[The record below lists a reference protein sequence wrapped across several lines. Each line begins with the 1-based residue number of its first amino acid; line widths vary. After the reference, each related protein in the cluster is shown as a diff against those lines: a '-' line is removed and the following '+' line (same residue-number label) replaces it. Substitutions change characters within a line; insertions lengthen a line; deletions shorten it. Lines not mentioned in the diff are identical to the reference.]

1 MRSLKLA
8 AAILALALVAAA
20 CSDDGEDGEE
30 PVDEVTTT
38 TPSTSPTTTQP
49 RVTTPTTAP
58 VEEPP
63 ATTVVEEAVST
74 TSTTEPPETGTSLG
88 PPPPPSNVR
97 CRAGNAENEL
107 LVEFDALPSPSD
119 IAHIRVYVSVD
130 GGPMITNGEYTIDQ
144 VDTTRSGG
152 DRWAARARR
161 LPANVPLRLTAT
173 SFNHL
178 GQESGWYIVEGLYAG
193 PGAPCG
199 SPDDLPPPTATA
211 GFDEGE
217 GEQGS

>member
-1 MRSLKLA
+1 MRSLRLA
-8 AAILALALVAAA
+8 TAVFALALVAAA
-20 CSDDGEDGEE
+20 CSDDGNGDGE

-38 TPSTSPTTTQP
+38 TESASPTTTP
-49 RVTTPTTAP
+49 PTITPTTAP
-58 VEEPP
+58 PTTEPP
-63 ATTVVEEAVST
+63 TTVVEEVVVTT
-74 TSTTEPPETGTSLG
+74 TSTTEPPQTSLG

-119 IAHIRVYVSVD
+119 IAKIRVYVSVD

-161 LPANVPLRLTAT
+161 LPANVPLRLAAT
-173 SFNHL
+173 SFNQL
-178 GQESGWYIVEGLYAG
+178 GQESGWYIVEGLYTG

-199 SPDDLPPPTATA
+199 SPADLPAPVCTA
-211 GFDEGE
+211 GCDEEE
-217 GEQGS
+217 GEQGA

>member
-1 MRSLKLA
+1 MRSLRLA
-8 AAILALALVAAA
+8 AALLALALIAAA
-20 CSDDGEDGEE
+20 CSDDENGAEGPRE
-30 PVDEVTTT
+30 EVTTT
-38 TPSTSPTTTQP
+38 TGSTSPTTTQP

-58 VEEPP
+58 VLEPP
-63 ATTVVEEAVST
+63 PTTVVEEVAPT
-74 TSTTEPPETGTSLG
+74 TSTTEAPEAATSLG

-97 CRAGNAENEL
+97 CRGGNADNEL
-107 LVEFDALPSPSD
+107 LVEFDALPNPSD

-161 LPANVPLRLTAT
+161 VPANVPLRLTAT

-178 GQESGWYIVEGLYAG
+178 GQESGWYIVEGLYTG

-199 SPDDLPPPTATA
+199 SPDDLPAPVCTA
-211 GFDEGE
+211 GCDEEESG
-217 GEQGS
+217 QGA

>member
-1 MRSLKLA
+1 MRSLRLA
-8 AAILALALVAAA
+8 TAIIALALVAAA
-20 CSDDGEDGEE
+20 CSDDENGEEE

-38 TPSTSPTTTQP
+38 TGSSVTTTTQP
-49 RVTTPTTAP
+49 RVTTPTTAA
-58 VEEPP
+58 VEE
-63 ATTVVEEAVST
+63 TTPTTIVEEAVST

-107 LVEFDALPSPSD
+107 LVEFDALPNPSD

-130 GGPMITNGEYTIDQ
+130 GGPMITNGEYTVDQ

-152 DRWAARARR
+152 DRWAARARG

-173 SFNHL
+173 SFNQL
-178 GQESGWYIVEGLYAG
+178 GQESGWYIVEGHYTG

-199 SPDDLPPPTATA
+199 EPLPPPTATA